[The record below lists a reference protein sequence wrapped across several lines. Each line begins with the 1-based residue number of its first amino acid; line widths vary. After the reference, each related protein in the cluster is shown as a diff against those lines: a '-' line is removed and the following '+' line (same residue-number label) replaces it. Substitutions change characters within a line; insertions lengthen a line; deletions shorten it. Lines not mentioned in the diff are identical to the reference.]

1 MYVCMYNVCM
11 YVCRDEEQRDRVRGR
26 RDRERDRVRDREGDR
41 GREERYGS
49 RSARARAW
57 EEETPQ
63 NRAGGD
69 TPYARRS
76 GMEDGMYILC
86 AVCYLRIFSY
96 RYFNSIA

>member
-1 MYVCMYNVCM
+1 MYNVCM

>member
-1 MYVCMYNVCM
+1 MQG
-11 YVCRDEEQRDRVRGR
+11 RRG
-26 RDRERDRVRDREGDR
+26 RDRERDGAREREGDR
-41 GREERYGS
+41 GREEKYGS

-76 GMEDGMYILC
+76 GIRGKIHF
-86 AVCYLRIFSY
+86 VCSVLS
-96 RYFNSIA
+96 